1 MIRILAALAAAAIG
15 ATAVHAQNTQA
26 IALRQATM
34 KQYGRAIVVLGKIAK
49 GDIAFDLPTIQATLK
64 TIEETSQKANT
75 VFPDDSKIGETNT
88 LPAAFKRKSDLFA
101 RFDALAR
108 DANAA
113 NSAIVDEASFKA
125 EWAKIG
131 THCVGCHKDYKKP
144 D

>member
-1 MIRILAALAAAAIG
+1 MIRIIVALAAAAIA

-26 IALRQATM
+26 IAQRQAVM
-34 KQYGRAIVVLGKIAK
+34 KQYGRAIVVLSKIVK
-49 GDIAFDLPTIQATLK
+49 GDTAFDLPTIQATLK
-64 TIEETSQKANT
+64 TIEETSQRAKT
-75 VFPDDSKIGETNT
+75 VFPDDSKLGETNT

-125 EWAKIG
+125 EWAKINA
-131 THCVGCHKDYKKP
+131 HCVGCHKDYKKP

>member
-1 MIRILAALAAAAIG
+1 MIRIIAALAAVAVG

-26 IALRQATM
+26 IAQRQATM

-49 GDIAFDLPTIQATLK
+49 GDIAFDLSTIQATLK
-64 TIEETSQKANT
+64 TIEETSQKAKT
-75 VFPDDSKIGETNT
+75 VFPENSKIGETNT

-108 DANAA
+108 DAAAA
-113 NSAIVDEASFKA
+113 NSTIVDEASFKA
-125 EWAKIG
+125 EWVKIG
-131 THCVGCHKDYKKP
+131 AHCVGCHKDYKKP

>member
-1 MIRILAALAAAAIG
+1 MIRIIAALAAVAVG

-49 GDIAFDLPTIQATLK
+49 GDIAFDLSTIQATLK
-64 TIEETSQKANT
+64 TIEETSRKAKT
-75 VFPDDSKIGETNT
+75 VFPDDSKLGETNT
-88 LPAAFKRKSDLFA
+88 LPTAFKRKSDLFA

-113 NSAIVDEASFKA
+113 NSAIVDDASFKA

-131 THCVGCHKDYKKP
+131 AHCVGCHKDYKKP